1 MAAVP
6 AADQPVPE
14 DEADEEEEEEPFDP
28 WAAAGQQAGDAPSPT
43 DAAEYRQFLQFLNR
57 RGGARRG
64 RAEGDDEDD
73 DDKDSRSNAGPPPT
87 WATDNGEKLLKAM
100 DTRELY
106 GDDEREDMLN
116 SLFKITH
123 ATRRQKNES
132 HKEFFSR
139 WELAIR
145 KLSEHN
151 ITLPPEY
158 LGFLLTMA
166 LQLNQE
172 EVKVLM
178 NFTRGKLSQKDVN
191 GWVRVHETVRKGVE
205 SDGSEALPSSLET
218 PTQRGLT
225 ESAGGV
231 FKDILYKS
239 MIDYQCQSREVFD
252 FEVGQAVYF
261 WRRGL
266 FDPDNDIELNDQSA
280 VEEQAADVGLGSSS
294 GVKRE
299 AEEHLGPPGKRSR
312 MHLIEVYHLHL
323 HGLAKQ
329 RQKKESKASDFKG
342 ADYEKLQT
350 AILKEIINN
359 LGTQAYEPLSRE
371 DSQRTELNKPE
382 KIQIMESR
390 YVITIKL
397 LEPAEVSK
405 AESEGVLLEVKD
417 LIEANRIS
425 EEDLLVSVVADAAW
439 GNAKEQPWIE
449 DSPEDYWQEQADGAA
464 PAGPDL
470 HDLTEYRT
478 VVKFDT
484 AADGTMWK
492 EVIEDKWSDA
502 NVIRVIQD
510 GAWTGSSYFPKSKK
524 EKLPASKLHSSL
536 NKPAAESQQPGR
548 TDRDLPRPPSLRDGD
563 AGYDDGGCKEKAT
576 GSSGRR
582 WIPWRLKDKHY
593 KEAWGRCIGIVYFS
607 WSYSLIGC
615 GSGPG
620 FINVR
625 KGFANGF
632 LRPSARS
639 RSKLSNLR
647 HGCLQRCFE
656 SLKYKPCQYLPL
668 RGYNPDWAEGGESPF
683 HSQRDPASKP
693 RAWRF
698 DLLWSSSRSTP
709 LGR

>member
-1 MAAVP
+1 A
-6 AADQPVPE
+6 
-14 DEADEEEEEEPFDP
+14 
-28 WAAAGQQAGDAPSPT
+28 
-43 DAAEYRQFLQFLNR
+43 
-57 RGGARRG
+57 
-64 RAEGDDEDD
+64 
-73 DDKDSRSNAGPPPT
+73 KDNS
-87 WATDNGEKLLKAM
+87 EKLLKAM

-116 SLFKITH
+116 SLFKITY

-178 NFTRGKLSQKDVN
+178 NFTRGKLSQKDVK
-191 GWVRVHETVRKGVE
+191 GWVRVHETVRK
-205 SDGSEALPSSLET
+205 
-218 PTQRGLT
+218 GLT

-239 MIDYQCQSREVFD
+239 MIDYQCQSREEWKAHRVIGYTPRLPGGLLTSGADDHTHVFD

-266 FDPDNDIELNDQSA
+266 FDADNDIELNDQPA
-280 VEEQAADVGLGSSS
+280 VQEQAADVGLGSSS

-299 AEEHLGPPGKRSR
+299 AEEHLDPPGKRSR

-359 LGTQAYEPLSRE
+359 LGTQAYELLSRE
-371 DSQRTELNKPE
+371 DSQRIELNKPE

-405 AESEGVLLEVKD
+405 AESEGVLLEDRSRGPCKAKCRHVMKGY
-417 LIEANRIS
+417 S
-425 EEDLLVSVVADAAW
+425 EESALEVEITTPQITRDSVIFTLQMLASFQWAFLALTRKNDFVS
-439 GNAKEQPWIE
+439 
-449 DSPEDYWQEQADGAA
+449 
-464 PAGPDL
+464 L
-470 HDLTEYRT
+470 
-478 VVKFDT
+478 
-484 AADGTMWK
+484 
-492 EVIEDKWSDA
+492 
-502 NVIRVIQD
+502 
-510 GAWTGSSYFPKSKK
+510 
-524 EKLPASKLHSSL
+524 
-536 NKPAAESQQPGR
+536 
-548 TDRDLPRPPSLRDGD
+548 
-563 AGYDDGGCKEKAT
+563 
-576 GSSGRR
+576 
-582 WIPWRLKDKHY
+582 
-593 KEAWGRCIGIVYFS
+593 
-607 WSYSLIGC
+607 
-615 GSGPG
+615 
-620 FINVR
+620 
-625 KGFANGF
+625 
-632 LRPSARS
+632 
-639 RSKLSNLR
+639 
-647 HGCLQRCFE
+647 
-656 SLKYKPCQYLPL
+656 
-668 RGYNPDWAEGGESPF
+668 
-683 HSQRDPASKP
+683 
-693 RAWRF
+693 
-698 DLLWSSSRSTP
+698 
-709 LGR
+709 